1 MGIYREER
9 FYEADTLTKRSRSP
23 SNCFIYSRAL
33 IDLHKNP
40 SQLERIKKELIL
52 EYIQHPDSDQLMA
65 EFMLSGM
72 PEGTESLSLLEA
84 IAMMLK
90 YVKLEAE
97 KQTKGTLK
105 DVVLTVPSYW
115 NLKQRKFLVDAATL
129 ADLYVLSLIH

>member
-1 MGIYREER
+1 M
-9 FYEADTLTKRSRSP
+9 
-23 SNCFIYSRAL
+23 
-33 IDLHKNP
+33 
-40 SQLERIKKELIL
+40 